1 MKYFF
6 TQKYSC
12 GKIKRKL
19 SGSGGFTLIELTM
32 GMLIIGFLSL
42 FLLQF
47 SQQLS
52 LNINNV
58 VSRASTA
65 QSVIRFSNLVRYDI
79 AGAQDVY
86 VHDNAAPISG
96 SSRSCTSFNAA
107 NRLWS
112 GAIGTL
118 PYARGLFSL
127 RLAEVDYDKNA
138 QLLTDPWETVTAIW
152 VGYEVR
158 QAAYKVAT
166 RDLPNFELWRVKCAD
181 LGGYPNTNSL
191 VDSEKIINLGD
202 KLSPSIAGDTYMQCF
217 NDLVDYSGVVTT
229 SIVICRNG
237 ATPGTDIGTASRV
250 DYYNFFLPYVGNVAL
265 LNKLNSSEKSPEFSQ
280 LRRRLDF

>member
-1 MKYFF
+1 MKHFF
-6 TQKYSC
+6 TQKYSR

-58 VSRASTA
+58 ATRASTA

-86 VHDNAAPISG
+86 VHHNAAPISG
-96 SSRSCTSFNAA
+96 SSKSCTSFNAS
-107 NRLWS
+107 NSLWES
-112 GAIGTL
+112 ATGTL
-118 PYARGLFSL
+118 RYARGLFSL
-127 RLAEVDYDKNA
+127 RLAEVDYKKNE
-138 QLLTDPWETVTAIW
+138 QFLDGSWETATPIW

-181 LGGYPNTNSL
+181 LGGYPNTSSL
-191 VDSEKIINLGD
+191 VDSEKIINLGN
-202 KLSPSIAGDTYMQCF
+202 KSSPSIAGDTYMQCF
-217 NDLVDYSGVVTT
+217 DDSVDYSGVLTT

-237 ATPGTDIGTASRV
+237 ATTGSDIGTASRI
-250 DYYNFFLPYVGNVAL
+250 DYYKFILPYEGSVAL
-265 LNKLNSSEKSPEFSQ
+265 LNKIKASELSQ